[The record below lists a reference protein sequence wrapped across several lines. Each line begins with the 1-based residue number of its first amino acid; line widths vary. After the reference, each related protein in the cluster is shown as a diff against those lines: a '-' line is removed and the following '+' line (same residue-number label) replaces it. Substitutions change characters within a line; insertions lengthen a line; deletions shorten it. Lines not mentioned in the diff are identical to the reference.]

1 MFGIEHSRREAPSG
15 AGHPAA
21 GQAAARLVNARSTPA
36 ARPVSGRRCGE
47 APNNVLGGRGLSQ
60 AALVTSRRH
69 EPRGGFLFQ
78 LGRPN
83 IQSFSKTLQTRPILK
98 TKAGGLASSVSRVA
112 SNGSSFVF
120 KLELLFHRLTLLY
133 EV

>member
-1 MFGIEHSRREAPSG
+1 MFGIEHSPREAPSG
-15 AGHPAA
+15 AGQSCGRAGRRLTGRRAA
-21 GQAAARLVNARSTPA
+21 GPRPAREG
-36 ARPVSGRRCGE
+36 GRRCGE
-47 APNNVLGGRGLSQ
+47 APNNVLGRRGLPQ
-60 AALVTSRRH
+60 ASLVTSRLMS
-69 EPRGGFLFQ
+69 PRGGFLFQ

-83 IQSFSKTLQTRPILK
+83 IQSFSKTLQTRPFLK

-112 SNGSSFVF
+112 SNGSSFAF